1 MAFEATFD
9 MQPFT
14 SISALCLGV
23 SFRDDLLDPGTADEI
38 HLNVAN
44 PTAEFGFQSLG
55 GFVTPPDSDPVA
67 DRELCLGESEDK
79 TVFLPGQGVLLIESL
94 GGSFTVAAIVLTITG
109 VPPAPEQPPPDT
121 PPVPPPPAPFPLP
134 PLPPPPPQPSPS
146 PSSPSEPP
154 TSEPLPI
161 PPAESPTAPG
171 GAGPALPAP
180 TPATATP
187 TTAPQRTARRPGR
200 VVIPFR
206 SGFEL
211 PPGFR
216 RRDACHGAVRVTL
229 RVKGRALRS
238 QTVRLNRRCRY
249 SAQFQV
255 ARARLRG
262 ARTVTIVARFRGNEL
277 LGPTGRAYRVRV
289 PDAPPAAG
297 G

>member
-9 MQPFT
+9 MQPFA

-79 TVFLPGQGVLLIESL
+79 TVFLPGQGVLLIQSL

-134 PLPPPPPQPSPS
+134 PPPPQPSPS
-146 PSSPSEPP
+146 QPSPSPSEPP
-154 TSEPLPI
+154 TSEPLEI
-161 PPAESPTAPG
+161 PPAEVPTAPG
-171 GAGPALPAP
+171 GAGPALPA
-180 TPATATP
+180 
-187 TTAPQRTARRPGR
+187 
-200 VVIPFR
+200 
-206 SGFEL
+206 
-211 PPGFR
+211 
-216 RRDACHGAVRVTL
+216 
-229 RVKGRALRS
+229 
-238 QTVRLNRRCRY
+238 
-249 SAQFQV
+249 
-255 ARARLRG
+255 
-262 ARTVTIVARFRGNEL
+262 
-277 LGPTGRAYRVRV
+277 
-289 PDAPPAAG
+289 
-297 G
+297 